1 MDRDMRIA
9 DDAPTSPDS
18 PSRPYL
24 VHALACDRPATPPS
38 RWSLTRVPDVVLSGD
53 GPVAASRT
61 GTLTIACD
69 DPWVSSRHAALKR
82 TFGRWFL
89 EDLGSKNG
97 TLVNGA
103 RVARHQL
110 VDGDLIETGHTA
122 WWFREIA
129 TGAPPLD
136 LAALDVSA
144 PFVTLHAPLELATAR
159 AVAALVVGL
168 AVLVEGEPG
177 VGKERFV
184 TAVHTASRRR
194 GALVTVGCAGLP
206 AGAPELAEAAL
217 FGHRHGASD
226 EADDRL
232 GHVRAAHHGTLFLDE
247 VSDLPPAAQAAL
259 LRVLAERSVTPVG
272 DDRPVPVDLAVISAT
287 HRDVHAMTSAG
298 TFRPELLTR
307 LHGVAM
313 WIPPLR
319 ERREDIG
326 LFVAR
331 TLARVAPGATLQP
344 DAARRLLT
352 SAWPGNVRE
361 LEQVVTAAAARAG
374 SRAITLADLE
384 AAGAPPPP
392 APAPPSGEWSAAD
405 AALRTRLVGALVT
418 YGGNVSAVARA
429 LGRDRKQI
437 HRWVERLAIDLRDP
451 R

>member
-1 MDRDMRIA
+1 MRAA
-9 DDAPTSPDS
+9 DDAPTSPDP

-38 RWSLTRVPDVVLSGD
+38 RWSLTRVADVVLSGE
-53 GPVAASRT
+53 GPISAART

-82 TFGRWFL
+82 SFGRWVL
-89 EDLGSKNG
+89 EDVGSKNG
-97 TLVNGA
+97 TTVNGV
-103 RVARHQL
+103 RVSRHQL
-110 VDGDLIETGHTA
+110 ADGDLIETGHTA

-136 LAALDVSA
+136 LAAIDLTA
-144 PFVTLHAPLELATAR
+144 PFVTMHAPLELAATR

-168 AVLVEGEPG
+168 PVLVEGEPG

-184 TAVHTASRRR
+184 TAVHAASRRR
-194 GALVTVGCAGLP
+194 GALVAVNCAALRT
-206 AGAPELAEAAL
+206 ELVEGEL
-217 FGHRHGASD
+217 FGHRHDAHAD
-226 EADDRL
+226 AVDDRVGYL
-232 GHVRAAHHGTLFLDE
+232 RAAHRGTLFLDE
-247 VSDLPPAAQAAL
+247 ISELPPAAQAAL

-272 DDRPVPVDLAVISAT
+272 DDRAVPVDLAVISAT
-287 HRDVHAMTSAG
+287 HRDVHAMTAAG

-307 LHGVAM
+307 LLGVSM

-326 LFVAR
+326 VFVAR

-344 DAARRLLT
+344 EAARRLLT
-352 SAWPGNVRE
+352 AVWPGNVRE
-361 LEQVVTAAAARAG
+361 LEHVVAAAALRAG
-374 SRAITLADLE
+374 PRAIALADLE
-384 AAGAPPPP
+384 GVAEFPRP
-392 APAPPSGEWSAAD
+392 ATPAQATEWSAAD
-405 AALRTRLVGALVT
+405 TALRTRLVGALVAH
-418 YGGNVSAVARA
+418 GGNISAVARA

-437 HRWVERLAIDLRDP
+437 HRWVERLAINLRDP